1 METFWPVDICRAIL
15 SGMSKLTLDKDER
28 NPMQKEAMVKTSLK
42 LPEALW
48 KRTKIRAIE
57 MDIEAQELIALALE
71 QFLKKGVVR
80 DERPRPS
87 VQAQRKS

>member
-1 METFWPVDICRAIL
+1 
-15 SGMSKLTLDKDER
+15 
-28 NPMQKEAMVKTSLK
+28 MQKEAMVKTSLK